1 MGNADQNA
9 LKVAVARE
17 AATQVA
23 AGSVLGVGTGSTVD
37 CFIDALAEA
46 GVKLDAAVSSSHRSS
61 DRLRSLGYRV
71 IGLADLSG
79 PMDLYIDGADE
90 IDPALCMIKGGGAAL
105 TQEKI
110 VASAARRFICI
121 VDASKQVKVLGRF
134 PLPLE
139 VIESAIN
146 PVSWAIQAMGGT
158 PKLRQGVLTD
168 NGHPVLDVH
177 GLTIT
182 DPVAMETAI
191 NQIPGV
197 VTNGIFALRRADLA
211 LVGSSQG
218 VLTIGRGENITET

>member
-1 MGNADQNA
+1 MRTMSNADQNA

-17 AATQVA
+17 AVTKVSS
-23 AGSVLGVGTGSTVD
+23 GSVLGVGTGSTVD

-46 GVKLDAAVSSSHRSS
+46 GVKLDAAVSSSRRSS
-61 DRLRSLGYRV
+61 DRLVSLGYRV
-71 IGLADLSG
+71 ISLADLSA

-90 IDPALCMIKGGGAAL
+90 IDPMLCMVKGGGAAL

-121 VDASKQVKVLGRF
+121 VDASKQVDVLGRF
-134 PLPLE
+134 PLPIE

-146 PVSWAIQAMGGT
+146 PVSWAIQALGGT
-158 PKLRQGVLTD
+158 PKRRQGVLTD
-168 NGHPVLDVH
+168 NGHPILDVQ
-177 GLTIT
+177 GLVIR
-182 DPVAMETAI
+182 DPVAMETAL

-211 LVGSSQG
+211 LVGSAQG
-218 VLTIGRGENITET
+218 VLTIGPG